1 MAVDEDKKHRAGA
14 AEADG
19 YEIDLDDSA
28 EDLDA
33 ALAQA
38 VAAVEQVERHERT
51 SDGEV
56 DRLERELADL
66 RDRSMRTLADFDNF
80 RKRAERE
87 RVELRKYA
95 LTEPFRDLIEVL
107 DNLERALTA
116 GGSPEDLRQGVSMIA
131 RQFTEVLKRHGVAPI
146 EALGQRFDPVVHE
159 AVSRQDRD
167 DVVEPTVSGELAR
180 GYHLHERL
188 LRPALVTVA
197 VPAPKR
203 SDPAE
208 G

>member
-1 MAVDEDKKHRAGA
+1 MAVDEDKKHRAAA

-51 SDGEV
+51 SDGEI

-80 RKRAERE
+80 RKRADRE

-95 LTEPFRDLIEVL
+95 LTEPFRDLVEVL

-116 GGSPEDLRQGVSMIA
+116 GGSPDDLRLGVSMIA

-167 DVVEPTVSGELAR
+167 DVSEPTVTGELAR

-203 SDPAE
+203 FDPAE